1 MNMNEKSVALVTGAS
16 SGIGKEIAKQLLAD
30 GFIVYG
36 VARHRDKMV
45 DLQQAGVIT
54 LAMDITKETE
64 VADVVT
70 KIQQERGGVDVLINN
85 AGFGSYGAMEDT
97 SLEDARYQFE
107 VNLFGLACLTKA
119 VLPHMRAQQGGKIIN
134 ISSMGGKIYTLL
146 GSWYHA
152 SKHALEGW
160 SDCLRME
167 LAPFGIAVI
176 IIEPGIIE
184 TEFGNAMI
192 GPLIR
197 RSGASA
203 YGDLARRVEAAT
215 VRSYTKG
222 NGSSPRLV
230 AQTVAKALRA
240 RRPKTRYV
248 VGKMARPLLLVRK
261 WLGDRIFDR
270 IVLSFT

>member
-1 MNMNEKSVALVTGAS
+1 MNKKFVALVTGAS
-16 SGIGKEIAKQLLAD
+16 SGIGKEIARQLLSD
-30 GFIVYG
+30 GFIVYAA
-36 VARHRDKMV
+36 ARHSAKMA
-45 DLQQAGVIT
+45 DLQSLGAIV
-54 LAMDITKETE
+54 LPMDITKEE
-64 VADVVT
+64 DVAGVVT
-70 KIQQERGGVDVLINN
+70 RIQQEHGGVDVLINN

-97 SLEDARYQFE
+97 SIEDARYQFE
-107 VNLFGLACLTKA
+107 VNLFGLARLTKA
-119 VLPHMRAQQGGKIIN
+119 VLPHMRAQRRGSIVN

-167 LAPFGIAVI
+167 LAPFDIRVI

-184 TEFGNAMI
+184 TEFGNTMI
-192 GPLIR
+192 EPMMQ
-197 RSGASA
+197 RSGHSA
-203 YGDLARRVEAAT
+203 YAELAQRVKAAT
-215 VRSYTKG
+215 LRSYAEG
-222 NGSSPRLV
+222 NGSHPRLI
-230 AQTVAKALRA
+230 AQTVAKALRT

-248 VGKMARPLLLVRK
+248 VGKMAWPLLWMRK